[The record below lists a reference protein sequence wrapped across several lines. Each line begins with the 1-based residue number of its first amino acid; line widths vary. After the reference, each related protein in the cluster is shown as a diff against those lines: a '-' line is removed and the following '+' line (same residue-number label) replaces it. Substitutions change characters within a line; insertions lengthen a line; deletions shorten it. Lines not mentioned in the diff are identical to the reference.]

1 MQHLKDL
8 QQLSARLRA
17 LGAQALCVDDR
28 KLQAGDAFIAWPGYG
43 VDARQFVTGALA
55 RGAVAC
61 VVESEGVDAWGFDD
75 ARIYALAGLKAQA
88 GALAADFYGQ
98 PSAHLA
104 VCAFTGTNGK
114 TSSTWWLAQ
123 ALEQLAAKGKTG
135 PCGIIG
141 TLGVGRIHA
150 LRSTGLTTPDPITVQ
165 AQLQQFV
172 TQQCGVCA
180 IEASSIGL
188 LEGRMQG
195 VQVHTAVLT
204 NFTQDHLDYHG
215 SMDAYWQAK
224 ELLFRWPNLRAA
236 VINADDAKAQSVLQ
250 LCQASGVKTYTY
262 SLDAAADLSASNI
275 QFLQQGLRFDIAYQ
289 GAVQTLQLPLYGAYN
304 IANVLGVIATLL
316 SLGHSFNDAIAAC
329 AALTAVPGRMELLT
343 QAGSA
348 DVLVDYAHTP
358 DALEQS
364 LKALRPSAAARG
376 GKVWC
381 VFGCGGNRDAAKRPL
396 MGAVAERYADKV
408 VLTSDNPRDE
418 NPAAILAEISAGLSQ
433 APAHTELDRAQA
445 IRWAL
450 RHADA
455 RDVILLAGKGHE
467 DYQEISGVKRYFS
480 DQAEVLKVWGQGVGA

>member
-1 MQHLKDL
+1 MQHLEDL
-8 QQLSARLRA
+8 QQLSARLHA
-17 LGAQALCVDDR
+17 LGAQTLCVDDR
-28 KLQAGDAFIAWPGYG
+28 KLQAGDVFIAWPGYG
-43 VDARQFVTGALA
+43 LDARQFVAGALA

-61 VVESEGVDAWGFDD
+61 VVEAEGVDAWGFDD

-123 ALEQLAAKGKTG
+123 ALEQLAAQGKTG

-172 TQQCGVCA
+172 AQQCGVCA

-188 LEGRMQG
+188 QEGRMQG
-195 VQVHTAVLT
+195 VKIHTAVLT

-250 LCQASGVKTYTY
+250 LGQASGVKTYTY
-262 SLDAAADLSASNI
+262 SLESAADISAQKI
-275 QFLQQGLRFDIAYQ
+275 EFLGQGLRFDIAYQ

-316 SLGHSFNDAIAAC
+316 SLGHGFSDAIAAC

-343 QAGSA
+343 HA
-348 DVLVDYAHTP
+348 DSPAVLVDYAHTP

-364 LKALRPSAAARG
+364 LKALRRSAAARG

-408 VLTSDNPRDE
+408 VLTSDNPRNE
-418 NPAAILAEISAGLSQ
+418 NPAAILAEISAGFSL
-433 APAHTELDRAQA
+433 APVHTELDRALA

-455 RDVILLAGKGHE
+455 CDVILLAGKGHE
-467 DYQEISGVKRYFS
+467 DYQEIKGKKYYFCEK
-480 DQAEVLKVWGQGVGA
+480 EVVEQYCKENHIH